1 MRGFALKK
9 PRKTECGTE
18 SSSPTLGAC
27 RTLCAL
33 DNMDSE
39 QTRSDSVF
47 FRSRVALAFGF
58 GGLLSIM
65 GLAGI
70 DALRVLQQFRRSDDQ
85 IRRRYLSENHVLNDI
100 RSDVYVS
107 GTYVRDYL
115 LEPETPRADT
125 YRTSLEQV
133 RKHMQVALDSY
144 GRQVAPA
151 EVQHYTALRA
161 ELAEYW
167 GILAPIFHWDAAER
181 RRSGYSFLRDEVFP
195 RRQNMLALAARIDN
209 LNEQQL
215 DAGDQQV
222 VSLLL
227 SFQTRLLLTLLAA
240 LGLGLGLALFTM
252 RKIFQLEEQARLR
265 YVEVAGARTQ
275 LKELS
280 ARLVQA
286 QEEERRSLSRE
297 LHDEVGQA
305 LSAVLI
311 ELRNLS
317 TGLAVRSEEQF
328 RRHVE
333 TIKGLVES
341 TVRVVRNMALLLR
354 PSMLDDLG
362 LIPALKWQA
371 RESSKST
378 SMNVTVDVSVRA
390 ELASD
395 ELPDEYNT
403 CIYRVVQ
410 EALHNCAR
418 HSRATAVRIR
428 VEQERDRLLLD
439 IQDDGQGFDVRHT
452 KGLGLLG
459 IQERVTHLGGTCTVR
474 SQPGHGT
481 NLSVELPFS
490 MGNPRDNVE
499 ESRSACIRETD
510 SNPVG

>member
-1 MRGFALKK
+1 MQGRA
-9 PRKTECGTE
+9 
-18 SSSPTLGAC
+18 S
-27 RTLCAL
+27 
-33 DNMDSE
+33 DNIGSE
-39 QTRSDSVF
+39 QARSDSVF
-47 FRSRVALAFGF
+47 FRSRIALALGF

-85 IRRRYLSENHVLNDI
+85 IRRRYLSENHLLNDI

-115 LEPETPRADT
+115 LEPEPPRADA
-125 YRTSLEQV
+125 YRANLEQV
-133 RKHMQVALDSY
+133 RKHMQAALDSY

-151 EVQHYTALRA
+151 EVPHYTALRT
-161 ELAEYW
+161 ELADYW
-167 GILAPIFHWDAAER
+167 GILAPIFQWDAAER

-195 RRQNMLALAARIDN
+195 RRQNMLALAGRIDD

-215 DAGDQQV
+215 DAGNHQV

-240 LGLGLGLALFTM
+240 LALGLGLALFTM
-252 RKIFQLEEQARLR
+252 RKILKLEDQARSQ
-265 YVEVAGARTQ
+265 YVEVAEARTQ
-275 LKELS
+275 LKDLS

-286 QEEERRSLSRE
+286 QEEERRALSRE

-305 LSAVLI
+305 LSAVLV

-317 TGLAVRSEEQF
+317 TGIAVRSEEQS

-333 TIKGLVES
+333 TIKGLLEG

-371 RESSKST
+371 REASKST

-395 ELPDEYNT
+395 ELPDDYKT

-418 HSRATAVRIR
+418 HSRAASVRIS

-439 IQDDGQGFDVRHT
+439 IQDDGQGFDARQT

-459 IQERVTHLGGTCTVR
+459 IQERITRLGGTCHVH
-474 SQPGHGT
+474 SQPGIGT
-481 NLSVELPFS
+481 ILSASLPFTVEL
-490 MGNPRDNVE
+490 
-499 ESRSACIRETD
+499 RSARVRETD
-510 SNPVG
+510 SHPVG

>member
-1 MRGFALKK
+1 MQGRA
-9 PRKTECGTE
+9 
-18 SSSPTLGAC
+18 S
-27 RTLCAL
+27 
-33 DNMDSE
+33 DNIGSE
-39 QTRSDSVF
+39 QARSDSVF
-47 FRSRVALAFGF
+47 FRSRIALALGF

-85 IRRRYLSENHVLNDI
+85 IRRRYLSENHLLNDI

-115 LEPETPRADT
+115 LEPEPPRADA
-125 YRTSLEQV
+125 YRANLEQV
-133 RKHMQVALDSY
+133 RKHMHAALDSY

-151 EVQHYTALRA
+151 EVPHYTALRT
-161 ELAEYW
+161 ELADYW
-167 GILAPIFHWDAAER
+167 GILAPIFQWDAAER

-195 RRQNMLALAARIDN
+195 RRQNMLALAGRIDD

-215 DAGDQQV
+215 DAGNHQV

-240 LGLGLGLALFTM
+240 LALGLGLALFTM
-252 RKIFQLEEQARLR
+252 RKILKLEDQARSQ
-265 YVEVAGARTQ
+265 YVEVAEARTQ
-275 LKELS
+275 LKDLS

-286 QEEERRSLSRE
+286 QEEERRALSRE

-305 LSAVLI
+305 LSAVLV

-317 TGLAVRSEEQF
+317 TGIAVRSEEQS

-333 TIKGLVES
+333 TIKGLLEG

-371 RESSKST
+371 REASKST

-395 ELPDEYNT
+395 ELPDDYKT

-418 HSRATAVRIR
+418 HSRAASVRIS

-439 IQDDGQGFDVRHT
+439 IQDDGQGFDARQT

-459 IQERVTHLGGTCTVR
+459 IQERITRLGGTCHVH
-474 SQPGHGT
+474 SQPGIGT
-481 NLSVELPFS
+481 ILSASLPFPVEL
-490 MGNPRDNVE
+490 
-499 ESRSACIRETD
+499 RSARVRETD
-510 SNPVG
+510 SHPVG

>member
-1 MRGFALKK
+1 
-9 PRKTECGTE
+9 
-18 SSSPTLGAC
+18 
-27 RTLCAL
+27 
-33 DNMDSE
+33 
-39 QTRSDSVF
+39 
-47 FRSRVALAFGF
+47 
-58 GGLLSIM
+58 M

-85 IRRRYLSENHVLNDI
+85 IRRRYLSENHVLSDI

-115 LEPETPRADT
+115 LEPEPLRADT
-125 YRTSLEQV
+125 YRTNLEQV
-133 RKHMQVALDSY
+133 RKHMQAALDSY
-144 GRQVAPA
+144 GRQIVPA
-151 EVQHYTALRA
+151 EAQHYIALRA
-161 ELAEYW
+161 ELADYW
-167 GILAPIFHWDAAER
+167 TILGPIFQWDAAER

-195 RRQNMLALAARIDN
+195 RRQNMLSLAESIDN

-215 DAGDQQV
+215 DAGNQQV

-227 SFQTRLLLTLLAA
+227 GFQTRLLLTLLAA
-240 LGLGLGLALFTM
+240 LALGLGLALFTM
-252 RKIFQLEEQARLR
+252 RKIFKLEDQARLQ
-265 YVEVAGARTQ
+265 YADVAEARTQ

-286 QEEERRSLSRE
+286 QEEERRLLSRE

-305 LSAVLI
+305 LSAVLV

-317 TGLAVRSEEQF
+317 TGIAVRSEEQS
-328 RRHVE
+328 RRHIE
-333 TIKGLVES
+333 SIKGLVEG

-371 RESSKST
+371 RECSKST
-378 SMNVTVDVSVRA
+378 LMNVSVDVSTAA
-390 ELASD
+390 ELASE
-395 ELPDEYNT
+395 ELPDEYKT

-418 HSRATAVRIR
+418 HSRAATVRIG
-428 VEQERDRLLLD
+428 VEQERDRLLLN
-439 IQDDGQGFDVRHT
+439 IQDDGQGFDVRQT

-459 IQERVTHLGGTCTVR
+459 IQERVTHLGGTCQVH

-481 NLSVELPFS
+481 KLSVELPV
-490 MGNPRDNVE
+490 MVE
-499 ESRSACIRETD
+499 LPLNDANRSAHVGETD
-510 SNPVG
+510 SHPVG

>member
-1 MRGFALKK
+1 MRSL
-9 PRKTECGTE
+9 
-18 SSSPTLGAC
+18 
-27 RTLCAL
+27 
-33 DNMDSE
+33 
-39 QTRSDSVF
+39 QTRSDRVF
-47 FRSRVALAFGF
+47 FRSRFALAIGF

-65 GLAGI
+65 ALAGM
-70 DALRVLQQFRRSDDQ
+70 DALSVLQRFRRNDEQ
-85 IRRRYLSENHVLNDI
+85 IRRRYLSQNHALNNI

-115 LEPETPRADT
+115 LEPDAERAAA
-125 YRTSLEQV
+125 YRASLEEV
-133 RKHMQVALDSY
+133 RRRMESALESY
-144 GRQVAPA
+144 RYAVAPTEA
-151 EVQHYTALRA
+151 RHYSALQA
-161 ELAEYW
+161 ELMDYW
-167 GILAPIFHWDAAER
+167 EILDPIFQWSPAER
-181 RRSGYSFLRDEVFP
+181 RRLGYAFLRDEVFP
-195 RRQNMLALAARIDN
+195 RRQNMLAIAGRIAD
-209 LNEQQL
+209 LNDQQL
-215 DAGDQQV
+215 NAGNQQV

-227 SFQTRLLLTLLAA
+227 SFQTRLLLTLMVALA
-240 LGLGLGLALFTM
+240 LGLGLAMFTM
-252 RKIFQLEEQARLR
+252 RKILNLEEQARQQ
-265 YVEVAGARTQ
+265 YVDVVEARTQ

-286 QEEERRSLSRE
+286 QESERRSLSRE

-317 TGLAVRSEEQF
+317 AGLAVRSEEQL

-371 RESSKST
+371 RECSKST
-378 SMNVTVDVSVRA
+378 AMDVTFAA

-395 ELPDEYNT
+395 ELPDEYKT

-418 HSRATAVRIR
+418 HSRATIVRIR
-428 VEQERDRLLLD
+428 VGQEPDRLLLT
-439 IQDDGQGFDVRHT
+439 IQDDGQGFDVRET

-459 IQERVTHLGGTCTVR
+459 IQERVTRLEGKCRVH
-474 SQPGHGT
+474 SQPGRGT
-481 NLSVELPFS
+481 ILSVELPFTGELP
-490 MGNPRDNVE
+490 MHE
-499 ESRSACIRETD
+499 ENRSGYAHETN
-510 SNPVG
+510 SHPVG

>member
-1 MRGFALKK
+1 M
-9 PRKTECGTE
+9 
-18 SSSPTLGAC
+18 GA
-27 RTLCAL
+27 
-33 DNMDSE
+33 E
-39 QTRSDSVF
+39 QVCSDRVF
-47 FRSRVALAFGF
+47 FRSRIALALGF

-70 DALRVLQQFRRSDDQ
+70 DALRVLQQFRHSDDQ
-85 IRRRYLSENHVLNDI
+85 IRRRYLSENHLLNDI

-115 LEPETPRADT
+115 LEPEPQRAET
-125 YRTSLEQV
+125 FRTSLEQV
-133 RKHMQVALDSY
+133 RKHMQAALDSY
-144 GRQVAPA
+144 GRQIAPA
-151 EVQHYTALRA
+151 EARQYAALRS
-161 ELAEYW
+161 ELADYW
-167 GILAPIFHWDAAER
+167 GILAPIFRWDATER
-181 RRSGYSFLRDEVFP
+181 RHSGYSFLRDEVFP
-195 RRQNMLALAARIDN
+195 RRQNMLALAGQIDN

-215 DAGDQQV
+215 DAGNHQV

-227 SFQTRLLLTLLAA
+227 GFQTRLLLTLLAA
-240 LGLGLGLALFTM
+240 LALGLGLALFTM
-252 RKIFQLEEQARLR
+252 RKIFNLEGQARSQ
-265 YVEVAGARTQ
+265 YVEVAAARTQ

-305 LSAVLI
+305 LSAVLV

-317 TGLAVRSEEQF
+317 RGFPKRSEEQS

-333 TIKGLVES
+333 TIRGLVEG

-362 LIPALKWQA
+362 LIPALQWQA
-371 RESSKST
+371 REASKST
-378 SMNVTVDVSVRA
+378 SMNVTVAA
-390 ELASD
+390 ELDSD
-395 ELPDEYNT
+395 ELPDEYKT

-418 HSRATAVRIR
+418 HSRAATVRIG
-428 VEQERDRLLLD
+428 VGQQQDRLLLK
-439 IQDDGQGFDVRHT
+439 IRDDGQGFDVSQT

-459 IQERVTHLGGTCTVR
+459 IQERVTQLGGTCEVH

-481 NLSVELPFS
+481 TLAVELPFIQRKQS
-490 MGNPRDNVE
+490 
-499 ESRSACIRETD
+499 SIIRETD
-510 SNPVG
+510 SHPVG

>member
-1 MRGFALKK
+1 MG
-9 PRKTECGTE
+9 
-18 SSSPTLGAC
+18 
-27 RTLCAL
+27 
-33 DNMDSE
+33 SE
-39 QTRSDSVF
+39 QTRSDNVF

-115 LEPETPRADT
+115 LEPEPQRADG
-125 YRTSLEQV
+125 YRANLEQV
-133 RKHMQVALDSY
+133 RKHMQAALDSY

-151 EVQHYTALRA
+151 EAEHYTALRA
-161 ELAEYW
+161 ELSDYW

-195 RRQNMLALAARIDN
+195 RRQNMLALAGRIDS

-215 DAGDQQV
+215 DAGNHQV

-240 LGLGLGLALFTM
+240 LALGLGLALFTM
-252 RKIFQLEEQARLR
+252 RKIFSLEDRARLQ
-265 YVEVAGARTQ
+265 YVEVAEARTQ

-305 LSAVLI
+305 LSAVLV
-311 ELRNLS
+311 ELHNLS
-317 TGLAVRSEEQF
+317 AGIAARSDEES

-333 TIKGLVES
+333 SIKGLVEG

-371 RESSKST
+371 REASKNT
-378 SMNVTVDVSVRA
+378 SMNVTVSVSVRA
-390 ELASD
+390 ERLSE
-395 ELPDEYNT
+395 ELPDEYKT

-418 HSRATAVRIR
+418 HSRAATVRIR
-428 VEQERDRLLLD
+428 VDQKMEQERDRLLLS
-439 IQDDGQGFDVRHT
+439 IEDDGHGFDVRQT

-459 IQERVTHLGGTCTVR
+459 IQERVTRLGGTCQVH
-474 SQPGHGT
+474 SQPGRGAT
-481 NLSVELPFS
+481 LAVELPIT
-490 MGNPRDNVE
+490 VE
-499 ESRSACIRETD
+499 LPCTVELPSNDENRSAHVGETD
-510 SNPVG
+510 SHPVG

>member
-1 MRGFALKK
+1 MRAVREFA
-9 PRKTECGTE
+9 
-18 SSSPTLGAC
+18 S
-27 RTLCAL
+27 
-33 DNMDSE
+33 DNMGAE
-39 QTRSDSVF
+39 QIRSDSVF
-47 FRSRVALAFGF
+47 FRSRAALAFGF

-100 RSDVYVS
+100 RSDVYLS

-115 LEPETPRADT
+115 LEPETPRADA
-125 YRTSLEQV
+125 YRANLEQV
-133 RKHMQVALDSY
+133 RKHMQAALDSY

-161 ELAEYW
+161 DLVEYW

-181 RRSGYSFLRDEVFP
+181 RRFGYSFLRDEVFP
-195 RRQNMLALAARIDN
+195 RRQNMLAVAGRIDD

-215 DAGDQQV
+215 DAGNRQV

-240 LGLGLGLALFTM
+240 LALGLGLALFTM
-252 RKIFQLEEQARLR
+252 RKIFKLEDQARFQ
-265 YVEVAGARTQ
+265 YVEVAEARTQ
-275 LKELS
+275 LKDLS

-297 LHDEVGQA
+297 LHDEVGQS
-305 LSAVLI
+305 LSAVLV
-311 ELRNLS
+311 ELHNLA
-317 TGLAVRSEEQF
+317 GRIAIRSEEQP
-328 RRHVE
+328 RRHVD
-333 TIKGLVES
+333 TIKVLVEG
-341 TVRVVRNMALLLR
+341 TLRVVRNMALLLR

-371 RESSKST
+371 RETSKTT
-378 SMNVTVDVSVRA
+378 SMNVTVEVSVQA

-418 HSRATAVRIR
+418 HSRATTVRIR
-428 VEQERDRLLLD
+428 VEQERDLLMLD
-439 IQDDGQGFDVRHT
+439 IQDDGQGFDALQT

-459 IQERVTHLGGTCTVR
+459 MQERVTRLGGTCHVH
-474 SQPGHGT
+474 SQPGAGT
-481 NLSVELPFS
+481 ILSVSLPFTDVNRS
-490 MGNPRDNVE
+490 
-499 ESRSACIRETD
+499 SRIRETD
-510 SNPVG
+510 SHPVG